1 MLLQLL
7 AALVLAC
14 ATLLL
19 YAYFSY
25 TYWTRRGIPQLPNAR
40 FPLGHVWRAITFQR
54 SFGQVCCDLYS
65 GVPTTKPLAGA
76 YFFTKPAAVVRDPDL
91 IKKML
96 VKDFQHFHDRGLY
109 INEDVDPLTGHLFL
123 LPGERWRLLRNK
135 LSPTF
140 TSGNMKMMF
149 PTMEKCG
156 RELLEV
162 LGSAGEVEFRDVL
175 ARYSTDVIASCAF
188 GVEAHCL
195 QHPDGEFRYWGKRL
209 LNPTT
214 GEMLTKT
221 FCDMFPAIA
230 NIFRIR
236 SVPADVD
243 NYFTSLV
250 KNTMH
255 DRDTHGTSRADFTH
269 LLMQLRGNESA
280 NEKCS
285 QKQSDAK
292 DVKLGLGQL
301 AAQCVVFFV
310 AGFETSATTMGFALH
325 ELAWNQDIQR
335 KLQQEVDDTLKES
348 GGQLTYDG
356 VMSMTYLDKVIS
368 ETLRKYPPVPLLN
381 REVTQPYSVPGT
393 NWTLEKGV
401 AVFFPV
407 MAMQY
412 DPQYFPHPERFDPE
426 RFSEEEKSKRPS
438 CVYLPFGDGPR
449 ACIGMRFGIMQTK
462 IGLVSL
468 LSQLNIEPRAG
479 TVRELTMNPRS
490 FILNPVSGIQL
501 RYTAR
506 AKQNK

>member
-1 MLLQLL
+1 MFRTEKWILHKEID
-7 AALVLAC
+7 AKD
-14 ATLLL
+14 
-19 YAYFSY
+19 
-25 TYWTRRGIPQLPNAR
+25 
-40 FPLGHVWRAITFQR
+40 AIIHKT
-54 SFGQVCCDLYS
+54 
-65 GVPTTKPLAGA
+65 
-76 YFFTKPAAVVRDPDL
+76 
-91 IKKML
+91 
-96 VKDFQHFHDRGLY
+96 
-109 INEDVDPLTGHLFL
+109 VDNKEGMKHYLFL
-123 LPGERWRLLRNK
+123 Q
-135 LSPTF
+135 
-140 TSGNMKMMF
+140 
-149 PTMEKCG
+149 
-156 RELLEV
+156 
-162 LGSAGEVEFRDVL
+162 FR
-175 ARYSTDVIASCAF
+175 F
-188 GVEAHCL
+188 
-195 QHPDGEFRYWGKRL
+195 
-209 LNPTT
+209 
-214 GEMLTKT
+214 
-221 FCDMFPAIA
+221 
-230 NIFRIR
+230 
-236 SVPADVD
+236 
-243 NYFTSLV
+243 
-250 KNTMH
+250 
-255 DRDTHGTSRADFTH
+255 
-269 LLMQLRGNESA
+269 
-280 NEKCS
+280 
-285 QKQSDAK
+285 K

-310 AGFETSATTMGFALH
+310 AGFETPATTMGIALH

-356 VMSMTYLDKVIS
+356 VMSVTYLDKVIS

-393 NWTLEKGV
+393 DWTLEKGV

-462 IGLVSL
+462 IGLVSP

-479 TVRELTMNPRS
+479 MGKELTMNPRS